1 MAVSVVLGQRVIT
14 TTDLG
19 CKVGGF
25 LREDSRR
32 AVQLAEDVI
41 QHGAIGHL
49 CEDVDVVLT

>member
-32 AVQLAEDVI
+32 SVQLAEDVI